1 MCRRVFLICGV
12 IAAVATIKINDD
24 RVEDLKKRLDDI
36 KNQLHGDDADNTRSE
51 QLTEIVSKISWKDSR
66 KEADIEGGFLCG
78 MCYLVISEMFNMRRI
93 QLQSEANI
101 KRLALEMCVDFEIQS
116 EEVCHGVIELNA
128 PSILF
133 IIDTRPNLSA
143 NTVCKMLLNDGDCS
157 NKLIDD
163 NLEFAVEIDNGA
175 LSDASKTSEKA
186 KQNAD
191 NLTIIHFTDIHLD
204 FKYLVGSFTDCDELA
219 CCRET
224 DETNENESSAGYWG
238 DYRNCDTP
246 LHAVVDAFHQ
256 IRKQHSVSES
266 FHDTLMFRCV
276 WLISTF
282 IFGRKLMQF
291 TSRAMSPII
300 SCGTRQL
307 RA

>member
-36 KNQLHGDDADNTRSE
+36 KNQLHVDDDADGTRSV
-51 QLTEIVSKISWKDSR
+51 QLKEIVSKISWKDSR
-66 KEADIEGGFLCG
+66 KEVDINGGFLCG
-78 MCYLVISEMFNMRRI
+78 MCYLVINELFIKRRI

-116 EEVCHGVIELNA
+116 EEVCHGVIEFNA

-133 IIDTRPNLSA
+133 IIDYRPNLTA
-143 NTVCKMLLNDGDCS
+143 NTVCKMLLNDGDCA
-157 NKLIDD
+157 NQFTGDD
-163 NLEFAVEIDNGA
+163 LEFSVEIDSGISNEA
-175 LSDASKTSEKA
+175 PKRSERGKESI
-186 KQNAD
+186 D
-191 NLTIIHFTDIHLD
+191 NLTIVHFSDIHLD

-224 DETNENESSAGYWG
+224 DESNETESSAGYWG

-246 LHAVVDAFHQ
+246 LHAVVDAFQQ
-256 IRKQHSVSES
+256 IRKQHSVSDAVS
-266 FHDTLMFRCV
+266 
-276 WLISTF
+276 
-282 IFGRKLMQF
+282 
-291 TSRAMSPII
+291 
-300 SCGTRQL
+300 
-307 RA
+307 